1 MSWKKFCPTS
11 TIVIAKYYSTE
22 RIASKMEITK
32 KRQLQISL
40 SSLVLALFISG
51 CAGTVKNM
59 QIVPPDRIVAEP
71 EEGKSMVIFMR
82 PSSFGFAVQSSVFE
96 INENY
101 PSLVGIVAAQ
111 AKVSYMVEPGEYLF
125 MVIGES
131 ADFMS
136 AELEANKTYFALVTP
151 RMGAWKARFSLKP
164 IHADELNTTQF
175 QEWIDV
181 TKWVEKSP
189 DSDNWASNNMT
200 SIKEKQIKYYAKWI
214 QKDEEDRPE
223 LLPQDGQ

>member
-1 MSWKKFCPTS
+1 MN
-11 TIVIAKYYSTE
+11 
-22 RIASKMEITK
+22 ITN
-32 KRQLQISL
+32 KRQLLISL

-59 QIVPPDRIVAEP
+59 QIVPPDRIIAEP
-71 EEGKSMVIFMR
+71 EEGKSMIIFMR
-82 PSSFGFAVQSSVFE
+82 PSSLGFAVQSSVFE

-200 SIKEKQIKYYAKWI
+200 SIKEKQIKYYAKWM

>member
-1 MSWKKFCPTS
+1 MN
-11 TIVIAKYYSTE
+11 
-22 RIASKMEITK
+22 ITK
-32 KRQLQISL
+32 KRQLLISL

-59 QIVPPDRIVAEP
+59 QIVPPDRIIAEP
-71 EEGKSMVIFMR
+71 EEGKSMIIFMR
-82 PSSFGFAVQSSVFE
+82 PSSLGFAVQSSVFE

-125 MVIGES
+125 MAIGES

>member
-1 MSWKKFCPTS
+1 MN
-11 TIVIAKYYSTE
+11 
-22 RIASKMEITK
+22 ITN
-32 KRQLQISL
+32 KRQLLISL

-59 QIVPPDRIVAEP
+59 QIVPPDRIIAEP
-71 EEGKSMVIFMR
+71 EEGKSMIIFMR
-82 PSSFGFAVQSSVFE
+82 PSSLGFAVQSSVFE

-200 SIKEKQIKYYAKWI
+200 SIKEKQIKYYAKWM

-223 LLPQDGQ
+223 LLPQDGQQ